1 MFLRDD
7 LKKGS
12 KIQFS
17 DVIAA
22 GSLKPAYGFPCFFLA
37 FLRMNLGCWKRVWFI
52 LTVAISYHLLVPF
65 NVHINTKL
73 FSLYVFMGK
82 VLAMKSTFYKF
93 LSHTKAAVQITS
105 NGRPTKIDV
114 FFYC

>member
-1 MFLRDD
+1 M
-7 LKKGS
+7 
-12 KIQFS
+12 
-17 DVIAA
+17 
-22 GSLKPAYGFPCFFLA
+22 FFLA